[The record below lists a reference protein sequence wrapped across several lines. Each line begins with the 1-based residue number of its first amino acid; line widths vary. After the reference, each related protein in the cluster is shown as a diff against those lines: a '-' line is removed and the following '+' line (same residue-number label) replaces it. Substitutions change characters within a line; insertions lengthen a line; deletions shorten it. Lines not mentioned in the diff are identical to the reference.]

1 MKPSVPGLQCRCS
14 TVPPLLC
21 SPETVLHIEPILC
34 GLGNTT
40 AVTTSQ
46 FRYFNFAAVKKG
58 ERNVICFIE
67 DPISI
72 NQSIYFKCA
81 SVRYI
86 YNVLDWVASQYYSF
100 TICLSVHM

>member
-1 MKPSVPGLQCRCS
+1 MKPSVRGLQVRCS

-46 FRYFNFAAVKKG
+46 FRYFNFAAVK
-58 ERNVICFIE
+58 CFIE

-81 SVRYI
+81 SVRLI
-86 YNVLDWVASQYYSF
+86 LAHIISASFFYHLCYYAP
-100 TICLSVHM
+100 VHR